1 MRRSSL
7 IMLVTIVLLGVL
19 AVVVWNAVLH
29 EDRRGLLTVSFLD
42 IGQGDAIFIDAPSG
56 RQALIDGGPGASVL
70 QRLGEVL
77 PWYDR
82 SIDVLIGTH
91 PDKDHIGGLIDVLE
105 RYQVDSL
112 FQSSVQGE
120 TAIWNTFEKRIA
132 EKQKEG
138 MHIEEAERGKIIDL
152 GPSTGRGQG
161 VHAYMEILFPDRSV
175 PGLETNT
182 GCVVARLVY
191 GETSFMLPCDAPRS
205 IEEYLVYLASTS
217 LGTSDGSLKSDVLKA
232 GHHGSRTSSSPLF
245 VGFVDPKYVVYSR
258 GCDNT
263 YGFPHPETVATFSAF
278 NIPVEDTCKKGT
290 VTFVSDGKTVALK

>member
-1 MRRSSL
+1 
-7 IMLVTIVLLGVL
+7 MLVTIVLLGVL
-19 AVVVWNAVLH
+19 AFVVWNALLH

-82 SIDVLIGTH
+82 SIDVVIGTH
-91 PDKDHIGGLIDVLE
+91 PDKDHIGGLVDVLE
-105 RYQVDSL
+105 RYHVDSL

-132 EKQKEG
+132 EKQHEG
-138 MHIEEAERGKIIDL
+138 MHLEEAERGRIIDL
-152 GPSTGRGQG
+152 GSSTGSTGSTQASSGQG
-161 VHAYMEILFPDRSV
+161 VHAYIEILCTDRSV

-182 GCVVARLVY
+182 GCVVSRLVY

-205 IEEYLVYLASTS
+205 IEEYLVYLSST
-217 LGTSDGSLKSDVLKA
+217 SLKSDVLKA

-263 YGFPHPETVATFSAF
+263 YGFPHEETVATFKSF
-278 NIPVEDTCKKGT
+278 NILVEDTCKEGT
-290 VTFVSDGKTVALK
+290 VTFVSDGKTVALKK

>member
-1 MRRSSL
+1 MRKSSV
-7 IMLVTIVLLGVL
+7 IMLVTIVLLLVL
-19 AVVVWNAVLH
+19 AFVIWSAVLH

-82 SIDVLIGTH
+82 SIDVVIGTH

-105 RYQVDSL
+105 RYHVDSL

-132 EKQKEG
+132 EKQSEG
-138 MHIEEAERGKIIDL
+138 MHVEIAKRGKIIDL
-152 GPSTGRGQG
+152 GDG
-161 VHAYMEILFPDRSV
+161 AYMEILFPDRSV

-182 GCVVARLVY
+182 GCVVSRLVY
-191 GETSFMLPCDAPRS
+191 GGTSFMLPCDAPRS

-217 LGTSDGSLKSDVLKA
+217 LGSGASSLKSDVLKA

-263 YGFPHPETVATFSAF
+263 YGFPHAETVATFTSF
-278 NIPVEDTCKKGT
+278 NIPVEDTCKAGT
-290 VTFVSDGKTVALK
+290 VTFVSDGKTVARK